1 MKKLSTYMMLTAMV
15 GINLPLTSQAP
26 CVTFHRQEGCSQV
39 SEEGFIY
46 NSQSKSGLFAK
57 GTTSKLKAIF
67 YSGFDYSIS
76 LCADPALGTGIGM
89 VLSDATT
96 GEVLYDNATDNKA
109 THFEFGNETTRNMFI
124 TITIPG
130 AGPAKGKSA
139 DAACLGIL
147 IEQKTSPK
155 VGF

>member
-1 MKKLSTYMMLTAMV
+1 MKKLPYFLMTAAV
-15 GINLPLTSQAP
+15 LAINLPLPSQAP
-26 CVTFHRQEGCSQV
+26 CVTYHRQEGCSQA

-76 LCADPALGTGIGM
+76 LCADPSLGDGIGM

-109 THFEFGNETTRNMFI
+109 SHFEFSNETTRNMFI

-130 AGPAKGKSA
+130 DGAAKGKSA
-139 DAACLGIL
+139 DGACLGIL
-147 IEQKTSPK
+147 IEQKTTPK